1 MIVVD
6 TSAIIDALLDL
17 KGNQALRDRIVS
29 DGDVHAP
36 HLIDVEF
43 IHALRRLVA
52 ERAISIERADTC
64 RQDFSVTAIR
74 RYPHVDLRDRIWELR
89 SNFSAYDAAFVSLAE
104 ALDSPLV
111 TVDARLARSARRLVT
126 VESF

>member
-1 MIVVD
+1 LIVVD
-6 TSAIIDALLDL
+6 TSAMIDALLGRGD
-17 KGNQALRDRIVS
+17 NARLRDRIAS

-52 ERAISIERADTC
+52 GRAISIERADAC
-64 RQDFSVTAIR
+64 REDFALTAIR
-74 RYPHVDLRDRIWELR
+74 RYPHVDLRERIWELR

-104 ALDSPLV
+104 ALDAPLV
-111 TVDARLARSARRLVT
+111 TVDARLARSAARFVA
-126 VESF
+126 VERF